1 MIEAYPLQ
9 WPAGYPRIARP
20 SDNYKFYPSD
30 FSSEAYKLQEELRRM
45 KAKGVVISTNIP
57 VLGNGN
63 PYAKYPKPVDTGVA
77 AYFSVNNK
85 AMAICCDKWN
95 TVEANLRALAMSVEA
110 MRGLDRWGVSQ
121 VMERA
126 FMGFK
131 ALPERAAG
139 FPWWDVLG
147 VSRVCTVKEVK
158 DAYKK
163 KSKIYHPNVGGEAH
177 KWRELQDAYEEGLK
191 QTKVIL

>member
-1 MIEAYPLQ
+1 MIENFPLQ

-20 SDNYKFYPSD
+20 SDNYKFFPSG
-30 FSSEAYKLQEELRRM
+30 FSSEAYNLQEELRRM
-45 KAKGVVISTNIP
+45 KAKNVVISTNIP
-57 VLGNGN
+57 VLENGN

-77 AYFSVNNK
+77 VYFSVDNK

-131 ALPERAAG
+131 ALPERAAS
-139 FPWWDVLG
+139 FPWWEVLG
-147 VSRVCTVKEVK
+147 VSRVCTMKEIK
-158 DAYKK
+158 EAYKK
-163 KSKIYHPNVGGEAH
+163 KSKIHHPSAGGEPH
-177 KWRELQDAYEEGLK
+177 KWRELQEAYEEGLK
-191 QTKVIL
+191 QLK